1 MMLAIY
7 LQLIDTDQDRDKFTE
22 VYERYYKKMFI
33 AAERI
38 LKNHSDSED
47 AVHEAFI
54 YILNNLSKIKTVPDP
69 KTEAYCIIIAQSRAL
84 DKYEKRQRDETLQID
99 EELVVSPADPDD
111 SLLTEALNRLPLRFK
126 TIIYLRYY
134 IGYKIREIAPMLNM
148 TETAA
153 QRMLTRAKNALEE
166 KLEELRHEH

>member
-1 MMLAIY
+1 MLAIY
-7 LQLIDTDQDRDKFTE
+7 LQLIDTDQDRDKFTD
-22 VYERYYKKMFI
+22 VYERYRGKMFL
-33 AAERI
+33 AANRI
-38 LKNHSDSED
+38 LHSHADSED

-54 YILNNLSKIKTVPDP
+54 YILNNLPKIETVSSP
-69 KTEAYCIIIAQSRAL
+69 KTEAYCVIIAQSRAL
-84 DKYEKRQRDETLQID
+84 DKYEKRQREETLQID
-99 EELVVSPADPDD
+99 VKLVASPAAPDD
-111 SLLTEALNRLPLRFK
+111 SLLTEALNRLPLHFR
-126 TIIYLRYY
+126 TVIYLRYY